1 MPLPISACDPAKKK
15 RLTPCALAQE
25 KKALLMRRFFS
36 CVAISERPREP
47 TPSQAKCRTASK
59 WSLAREGRLRLLSI
73 ACLSVV
79 LLLSVVMPPSVVL
92 LVYSASISFSF
103 SQRRKLSMLRE
114 RSCIPFSPLSLSL
127 FRLSGRKI
135 P

>member
-15 RLTPCALAQE
+15 RFTPCALAQE
-25 KKALLMRRFFS
+25 KKALLTRRFFS

-47 TPSQAKCRTASK
+47 TPSQAKCRTVSK
-59 WSLAREGRLRLLSI
+59 WSSLREAGLTGLRFSEVAFLSVVMP
-73 ACLSVV
+73 ASVV
-79 LLLSVVMPPSVVL
+79 LLL
-92 LVYSASISFSF
+92 YSASLSFSF

-114 RSCIPFSPLSLSL
+114 RSSIPFSPLSLSL